1 MRSFAR
7 KKQNRIRGKD
17 MNQQDYFKVVYG
29 RDKTALK
36 KEFVDKIVTETERE
50 DVNPI
55 ELRMRVRAIKAQ
67 FKQDKKALKQESKRL
82 EKGFRKEYGMMRR
95 PFMAGVFD
103 VVEEQRAVPNG
114 RTPFND
120 EIKVE
125 KDVVYK
131 TVDGKNL
138 CMDIYFPSRPVGEKS
153 PVVLD
158 IPGGGWMIHNRRRRD
173 GYARCF
179 AAMGAV
185 VAVIDHRLCPE
196 VFFPKDL
203 EDCVDAYNF
212 LCDHEDEYKI
222 DKNNIT
228 LTGDSSGGHLAACMG
243 CLSSSEEYR
252 QKLAL
257 PKLKTKVAN
266 IITISGA
273 FSFEVMYRIP
283 FTHLF
288 IVRYFS
294 GTKSRKAF
302 RQWEFY
308 KESDPYNYLNPDF
321 PETYNNGGATDPLC
335 FGEAKR
341 MAKALDKAGV
351 KNEYRVGK
359 NLFNSAHCYVLRF
372 PFAPARKD
380 ALALYAWYGQKQA
393 EKCVN
398 MADNFKR
405 VETFMNNYKKALKG
419 KIKC

>member
-1 MRSFAR
+1 
-7 KKQNRIRGKD
+7 

-95 PFMAGVFD
+95 PFMADVFD
-103 VVEEQRAVPNG
+103 IVEEQRAVPNG

-266 IITISGA
+266 IITVSGA

-393 EKCVN
+393 EKGVN

>member
-1 MRSFAR
+1 
-7 KKQNRIRGKD
+7 

-50 DVNPI
+50 DINPV

-341 MAKALDKAGV
+341 MSKALDKVGV

-359 NLFNSAHCYVLRF
+359 NPFNSAHCYVLRF

-393 EKCVN
+393 EKGVN

>member
-1 MRSFAR
+1 
-7 KKQNRIRGKD
+7 

-138 CMDIYFPSRPVGEKS
+138 CMDIYFPSRPVSEKS

-321 PETYNNGGATDPLC
+321 PET
-335 FGEAKR
+335 
-341 MAKALDKAGV
+341 
-351 KNEYRVGK
+351 
-359 NLFNSAHCYVLRF
+359 
-372 PFAPARKD
+372 
-380 ALALYAWYGQKQA
+380 
-393 EKCVN
+393 
-398 MADNFKR
+398 
-405 VETFMNNYKKALKG
+405 
-419 KIKC
+419 

>member
-1 MRSFAR
+1 
-7 KKQNRIRGKD
+7 

-29 RDKTALK
+29 RDKAALK
-36 KEFVDKIVTETERE
+36 KEFVDKIVTEIERE
-50 DVNPI
+50 DINPI
-55 ELRMRVRAIKAQ
+55 ELRMRVRSIKAQ

-82 EKGFRKEYGMMRR
+82 EKGFRKEYRMMRR

-103 VVEEQRAVPNG
+103 VVEEARAVPNG

-138 CMDIYFPSRPVGEKS
+138 YMDIYFPSHPVSEKS

-158 IPGGGWMIHNRRRRD
+158 IPGGGWMIHNRNRRD

-212 LCDHEDEYKI
+212 LCEHEEEYKI

-266 IITISGA
+266 IITVSGA

-283 FTHLF
+283 CTHLF

-302 RQWEFY
+302 RNWEFY
-308 KESDPYNYLNPDF
+308 KESDPYNYLNADF
-321 PETYNNGGATDPLC
+321 PESYNNGGATDPLC

-351 KNEYRVGK
+351 QNEYCVGK
-359 NLFNSAHCYVLRF
+359 SLFNSAHCYVLRF
-372 PFAPARKD
+372 PFASARKD
-380 ALALYAWYGQKQA
+380 ALALYAWYGKKQA
-393 EKCVN
+393 EKGVDLSKGF
-398 MADNFKR
+398 AR
-405 VETFMNNYKKALKG
+405 VEKFMKNYKKSLKG
-419 KIKC
+419 KVQC

>member
-1 MRSFAR
+1 
-7 KKQNRIRGKD
+7 

-185 VAVIDHRLCPE
+185 VAVIDYRLCPE

-341 MAKALDKAGV
+341 MAKALDKVGV

-393 EKCVN
+393 EKGVN

>member
-1 MRSFAR
+1 
-7 KKQNRIRGKD
+7 

-50 DVNPI
+50 DINPI

>member
-36 KEFVDKIVTETERE
+36 KEFVDKIVTEIERE

-266 IITISGA
+266 IITVSGA

-359 NLFNSAHCYVLRF
+359 NPFNSAHCYVLRF
-372 PFAPARKD
+372 PFVPARKD

-393 EKCVN
+393 EKGVN

-405 VETFMNNYKKALKG
+405 VETFMNNYKKSLKG

>member
-1 MRSFAR
+1 
-7 KKQNRIRGKD
+7 

-67 FKQDKKALKQESKRL
+67 FKQYKKALKQESKRL

-131 TVDGKNL
+131 TVDGINL
-138 CMDIYFPSRPVGEKS
+138 CMDIYFPSRPVSEKS

-228 LTGDSSGGHLAACMG
+228 LTGDSSGGHLVACMG

-393 EKCVN
+393 EKGVN

>member
-1 MRSFAR
+1 MQLCVQ
-7 KKQNRIRGKD
+7 KQNCIRGKD

-36 KEFVDKIVTETERE
+36 KEFVDKIVTEIERE
-50 DVNPI
+50 GLNPI

-67 FKQDKKALKQESKRL
+67 YKQDKKALKQESKRL

-103 VVEEQRAVPNG
+103 VVEEARAVPNG

-138 CMDIYFPSRPVGEKS
+138 CMDIYFPSHTVGEKS
-153 PVVLD
+153 PVVMD
-158 IPGGGWMIHNRRRRD
+158 IPGGGWMIHNRKRRD

-266 IITISGA
+266 IITVSGA

-283 FTHLF
+283 CTHLF

-302 RQWEFY
+302 RNWEFY
-308 KESDPYNYLNPDF
+308 KESDPYNYLNADF
-321 PETYNNGGATDPLC
+321 PESYNNGGATDPLC

-351 KNEYRVGK
+351 QNEYRVGK
-359 NLFNSAHCYVLRF
+359 NPFNSAHCYVLRF
-372 PFAPARKD
+372 PFASARKD
-380 ALALYAWYGQKQA
+380 ALALYAWYGKKQA
-393 EKCVN
+393 EKGVDLSKGF
-398 MADNFKR
+398 AR
-405 VETFMNNYKKALKG
+405 VEKFMKNYKKSLKG
-419 KIKC
+419 KVQC

>member
-1 MRSFAR
+1 
-7 KKQNRIRGKD
+7 

-266 IITISGA
+266 IITVSGA

-302 RQWEFY
+302 RNWEFY

-393 EKCVN
+393 EKGVN

>member
-1 MRSFAR
+1 
-7 KKQNRIRGKD
+7 

-95 PFMAGVFD
+95 PFMADVFD
-103 VVEEQRAVPNG
+103 IVEEQRAVPNG

-266 IITISGA
+266 IITVSGA

-302 RQWEFY
+302 RNWEFY

>member
-1 MRSFAR
+1 
-7 KKQNRIRGKD
+7 

-36 KEFVDKIVTETERE
+36 KEFVDKIVTEIERE
-50 DVNPI
+50 DINPI

-67 FKQDKKALKQESKRL
+67 FKQDKEALKQESKRL

-103 VVEEQRAVPNG
+103 VVEEARAVPNG

-266 IITISGA
+266 IITVSGA

-283 FTHLF
+283 CTHLF

-359 NLFNSAHCYVLRF
+359 NPFNSDHCYVLRF

-393 EKCVN
+393 EKGVN

-405 VETFMNNYKKALKG
+405 VEIFMNNYKKSLKG

>member
-1 MRSFAR
+1 
-7 KKQNRIRGKD
+7 

-114 RTPFND
+114 RTLFND

-266 IITISGA
+266 IITVSGA

-302 RQWEFY
+302 RNWEFY

-393 EKCVN
+393 EKGVN

>member
-1 MRSFAR
+1 
-7 KKQNRIRGKD
+7 

-36 KEFVDKIVTETERE
+36 KEFVDKIVTEIERE

-266 IITISGA
+266 IITVSGA

-283 FTHLF
+283 CTHLF

-294 GTKSRKAF
+294 GAKSRKAF
-302 RQWEFY
+302 RNWEFY

-393 EKCVN
+393 EKGVD

-405 VETFMNNYKKALKG
+405 VETFMNNYKKSLKG

>member
-1 MRSFAR
+1 
-7 KKQNRIRGKD
+7 

-266 IITISGA
+266 IITVSGA

-321 PETYNNGGATDPLC
+321 PETYNNGSATDPLC

-405 VETFMNNYKKALKG
+405 VEIFMNNYKKALKG

>member
-1 MRSFAR
+1 
-7 KKQNRIRGKD
+7 

-36 KEFVDKIVTETERE
+36 KEFVDKIVTEIERE

-243 CLSSSEEYR
+243 CLSSSEDYR

-283 FTHLF
+283 CTHLF

-294 GTKSRKAF
+294 GMKSRKAF
-302 RQWEFY
+302 RNWEFY

-359 NLFNSAHCYVLRF
+359 NPFNSAHCYVLRF

-380 ALALYAWYGQKQA
+380 ALALYAWYWQKQA
-393 EKCVN
+393 EKGVN

-405 VETFMNNYKKALKG
+405 VEIFMNNYKKSLKG

>member
-1 MRSFAR
+1 
-7 KKQNRIRGKD
+7 

-95 PFMAGVFD
+95 PFMADVFD
-103 VVEEQRAVPNG
+103 IVEEQRAVPNG

-266 IITISGA
+266 IITVSGA

-302 RQWEFY
+302 RNWEFY

-393 EKCVN
+393 EKGVN

>member
-1 MRSFAR
+1 
-7 KKQNRIRGKD
+7 

-36 KEFVDKIVTETERE
+36 KEFVDKIVTEIERE
-50 DVNPI
+50 DINTI
-55 ELRMRVRAIKAQ
+55 ELRMRVRSIKAQ
-67 FKQDKKALKQESKRL
+67 YKQDKKALKQESKRL

-103 VVEEQRAVPNG
+103 VVEEARAVPNG

-138 CMDIYFPSRPVGEKS
+138 CMDIYFPSHTVGEKS

-266 IITISGA
+266 IITVSGA

-283 FTHLF
+283 CTHLF

-302 RQWEFY
+302 RNWEFY
-308 KESDPYNYLNPDF
+308 KESDPYNYLNADF
-321 PETYNNGGATDPLC
+321 PESYNNGGATDPLC

-341 MAKALDKAGV
+341 MAKALDKVGV

-359 NLFNSAHCYVLRF
+359 NPFNSAHCYVLRF

-380 ALALYAWYGQKQA
+380 ALALYAWYGKKQA
-393 EKCVN
+393 EKGVDLSKGF
-398 MADNFKR
+398 AR
-405 VETFMNNYKKALKG
+405 VEKFMKNYKKSLKG
-419 KIKC
+419 KVQC

>member
-1 MRSFAR
+1 
-7 KKQNRIRGKD
+7 

-138 CMDIYFPSRPVGEKS
+138 CMDIYFPSRPVSEKS

-308 KESDPYNYLNPDF
+308 NESDPYNYLNPDF

-335 FGEAKR
+335 FGETKR

-393 EKCVN
+393 EKGVN

>member
-1 MRSFAR
+1 
-7 KKQNRIRGKD
+7 
-17 MNQQDYFKVVYG
+17 
-29 RDKTALK
+29 
-36 KEFVDKIVTETERE
+36 
-50 DVNPI
+50 
-55 ELRMRVRAIKAQ
+55 
-67 FKQDKKALKQESKRL
+67 
-82 EKGFRKEYGMMRR
+82 
-95 PFMAGVFD
+95 
-103 VVEEQRAVPNG
+103 
-114 RTPFND
+114 
-120 EIKVE
+120 
-125 KDVVYK
+125 
-131 TVDGKNL
+131 
-138 CMDIYFPSRPVGEKS
+138 
-153 PVVLD
+153 
-158 IPGGGWMIHNRRRRD
+158 
-173 GYARCF
+173 
-179 AAMGAV
+179 MGAV

-228 LTGDSSGGHLAACMG
+228 LKGDSSGGHLAACMG

-359 NLFNSAHCYVLRF
+359 NLFNSAHCYVFRF

>member
-50 DVNPI
+50 DINPI
-55 ELRMRVRAIKAQ
+55 ELRMRVRAIKTQ

-266 IITISGA
+266 IITVSGA

-302 RQWEFY
+302 RNWEFY

-393 EKCVN
+393 EKGVN

-405 VETFMNNYKKALKG
+405 VETFMNNYKKSLKG

>member
-1 MRSFAR
+1 
-7 KKQNRIRGKD
+7 

-243 CLSSSEEYR
+243 CLSSSEDYR

-283 FTHLF
+283 CTHLF

-294 GTKSRKAF
+294 GMKSRKAF
-302 RQWEFY
+302 RNWEFY

-393 EKCVN
+393 EKGVN

-405 VETFMNNYKKALKG
+405 VEIFMNNYKKSLKG

>member
-95 PFMAGVFD
+95 PFMADVFD
-103 VVEEQRAVPNG
+103 IVEEQRAVPNG

-266 IITISGA
+266 IITVSGA

>member
-36 KEFVDKIVTETERE
+36 KEFVDKIVTEIERE

-266 IITISGA
+266 IITVSGA

-283 FTHLF
+283 CTHLF

-294 GTKSRKAF
+294 GAKSRKAF
-302 RQWEFY
+302 RNWEFY

-393 EKCVN
+393 EKGVD

-405 VETFMNNYKKALKG
+405 VETFMNNYKKSLKG

>member
-1 MRSFAR
+1 
-7 KKQNRIRGKD
+7 

-243 CLSSSEEYR
+243 CLSSSEDYR

-283 FTHLF
+283 CTHLF

-294 GTKSRKAF
+294 GMKSRKAF
-302 RQWEFY
+302 RNWEFY

-335 FGEAKR
+335 FGEANR

-359 NLFNSAHCYVLRF
+359 NPFNSAHCYVLRF

-380 ALALYAWYGQKQA
+380 ALALYAWYWQKQA
-393 EKCVN
+393 EKGVN

-405 VETFMNNYKKALKG
+405 VEIFMNNYKKSLKG